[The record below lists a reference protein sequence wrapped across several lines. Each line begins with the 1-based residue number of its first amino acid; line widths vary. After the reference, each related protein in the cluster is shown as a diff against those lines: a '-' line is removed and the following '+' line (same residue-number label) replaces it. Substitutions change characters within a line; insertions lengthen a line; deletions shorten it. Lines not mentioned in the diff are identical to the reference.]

1 MQNVVLDA
9 LIPREDF
16 EIASDIGNGG
26 NTRNKTTLSIE
37 GLKYDSFFF
46 SALRKPIFQR
56 ETNEWDPNKI
66 CAMIES
72 FVDGE
77 LIPAIILWRNQSGYI
92 FVIDGAHRLSSLG
105 AWINDDYGDGIVAL
119 PYYENYISEEQ
130 RKIAEKTRKLVNDK
144 IGSFREIMS
153 ICRNINITNDEHKKK
168 IAKNL
173 GALALQLQWVEGNA
187 DKAEDSFLK
196 INQLA
201 TKISD
206 AELELIQN
214 RNYAYAIAARAIV
227 RAGRG
232 YSYWPS
238 FDETIQKKIIEKSK
252 EANQLMF
259 GQGTSIADDINGMP
273 IGGAQIATFT
283 LDVVTQS
290 VKICNGITKTDTAKV
305 ASENEVLKCV
315 ENTLIILQYI
325 NSKKKFS
332 LGLHPFIYFYS
343 DIGKH
348 KIGSYY
354 GILQF
359 VKYLV
364 EHKKL
369 NYFIE
374 VREKFEQFIY
384 QYSFL
389 VQQIIRKYRQSK
401 KAYSCVKDYFLF
413 VMKILNEHREY
424 TVEDFVNNLKK
435 EESFKFLQTEIVDNE
450 EVAVKSNFS
459 RGRKQQIKIRTFVS
473 TLPKCPICG
482 GYLDNKSILIDHIK
496 RKADG
501 GTNSVENG
509 QVTHLYCNT
518 TYKN

>member
-16 EIASDIGNGG
+16 EIASDIGNRG

-37 GLKYDSFFF
+37 DLKYDSFFF

-72 FVDGE
+72 FADGE

-105 AWINDDYGDGIVAL
+105 AWINDDYGDGIVSL
-119 PYYENYISEEQ
+119 SYYENYISEEQ
-130 RKIAEKTRKLVNDK
+130 RRIAERTRKLINEK

-153 ICRNINITNDEHKKK
+153 ICRNTNITNDEHKKR

-187 DKAEDSFLK
+187 NKAEDSFLK

-232 YSYWPS
+232 YNYWSS
-238 FDETIQKKIIEKSK
+238 FDETTQKKIIAKSE
-252 EANQLMF
+252 EANHLMF
-259 GQGTSIADDINGMP
+259 GQGMSITDDINSLP
-273 IGGAQIATFT
+273 IGGAQMATFT

-290 VKICNGITKTDTAKV
+290 VKICNGITKIDTAKA

-315 ENTLIILQYI
+315 ENTLILLQYI
-325 NSKKKFS
+325 NSKEKFS
-332 LGLHPFIYFYS
+332 LGLHPFI
-343 DIGKH
+343 
-348 KIGSYY
+348 
-354 GILQF
+354 
-359 VKYLV
+359 
-364 EHKKL
+364 
-369 NYFIE
+369 
-374 VREKFEQFIY
+374 
-384 QYSFL
+384 
-389 VQQIIRKYRQSK
+389 
-401 KAYSCVKDYFLF
+401 
-413 VMKILNEHREY
+413 
-424 TVEDFVNNLKK
+424 
-435 EESFKFLQTEIVDNE
+435 
-450 EVAVKSNFS
+450 
-459 RGRKQQIKIRTFVS
+459 
-473 TLPKCPICG
+473 
-482 GYLDNKSILIDHIK
+482 
-496 RKADG
+496 
-501 GTNSVENG
+501 
-509 QVTHLYCNT
+509 
-518 TYKN
+518 

>member
-1 MQNVVLDA
+1 MQTVILDA

-16 EIASDIGNGG
+16 EIISDIGNGG

-37 GLKYDSFFF
+37 DLKYDSFFF
-46 SALRKPIFQR
+46 TALRKPIFQR
-56 ETNEWDPNKI
+56 EMNEWDSQKI
-66 CAMIES
+66 CSMIES
-72 FVDGE
+72 FVEGE

-105 AWINDDYGDGIVAL
+105 AWINDDYGDGLISRK
-119 PYYENYISEEQ
+119 YYENCLSEEQ
-130 RKIAEKTRKLVNDK
+130 RRIAEKTRKAVNEK
-144 IGSFREIMS
+144 VGSFHEILD
-153 ICRNINITNDEHKKK
+153 ICRNPEMTNDEHKKK

-173 GALALQLQWVEGNA
+173 GALAIQLQWVEGNA

-201 TKISD
+201 TKISN
-206 AELELIQN
+206 AELELIRN
-214 RNYAYAIAARAIV
+214 RNYAYAIAARAIA
-227 RAGRG
+227 RAGKG
-232 YSYWPS
+232 YNYWS
-238 FDETIQKKIIEKSK
+238 EFDEEIQKKIIEESG
-252 EANQLMF
+252 AINYLMF
-259 GQGTSIADDINGMP
+259 GVGHGSADDINNLP
-273 IGGAQIATFT
+273 IGGSQASTFT
-283 LDVVTQS
+283 LDVVTQT
-290 VKICNGITKTDTAKV
+290 VKICNGIEKEKEAGV
-305 ASENEVLKCV
+305 ASQDEVLVCL
-315 ENTLIILQYI
+315 ENTLRILQYI
-325 NSKKKFS
+325 NSKEKFS

-359 VKYLV
+359 VKYLI
-364 EHKKL
+364 ENNKL
-369 NYFIE
+369 KDFIE
-374 VREKFEQFIY
+374 IRARFEQIIY
-384 QYSFL
+384 QYNFL

-401 KAYSCVKDYFLF
+401 RAYTIIKDYY
-413 VMKILNEHREY
+413 ILLMNLLRDHPNDA
-424 TVEDFVNNLKK
+424 VETIISYIKKDNDFR
-435 EESFKFLQTEIVDNE
+435 FLQTEIVDNE

-473 TLPKCPICG
+473 VLPKCPICG
-482 GYLDNKSILIDHIK
+482 GYLDNRSISVDHII

-501 GTNSVENG
+501 GSNALENG

>member
-16 EIASDIGNGG
+16 EIASEIGNGG
-26 NTRNKTTLSIE
+26 NTRNKATLSIE
-37 GLKYDSFFF
+37 DLKYDSFFF

-56 ETNEWDPNKI
+56 ETNEWDPNKV

-105 AWINDDYGDGIVAL
+105 AWINDDYGDGIVSL
-119 PYYENYISEEQ
+119 SYYENYISEEQ
-130 RKIAEKTRKLVNDK
+130 RKIAERTRKLVNDK

-153 ICRNINITNDEHKKK
+153 MSRNINIAADERKKK

-206 AELELIQN
+206 AELELIEN

-232 YSYWPS
+232 YNYWSS
-238 FDETIQKKIIEKSK
+238 FDEIIQKKIIESSRK
-252 EANQLMF
+252 ANQLMF
-259 GQGTSIADDINGMP
+259 GQGVYRTDDINNLP
-273 IGGAQIATFT
+273 IAGQQMAAFT

-290 VKICNGITKTDTAKV
+290 VKICNDITSLDIAKI
-305 ASENEVLKCV
+305 ATENEVLKCI

-325 NSKKKFS
+325 NSKEKFS

-354 GILQF
+354 GMLQF

-369 NYFIE
+369 ECFIK
-374 VREKFEQFIY
+374 VRGKFEQFIY
-384 QYSFL
+384 RYSFL

-401 KAYSCVKDYFLF
+401 KSYSHLKDYFF
-413 VMKILNEHREY
+413 CIMMILNENPQY
-424 TVEDFVNNLKK
+424 SVEDVANKLKQ

-459 RGRKQQIKIRTFVS
+459 RGRKQQIKIQTFVA

-482 GYLDNKSILIDHIK
+482 GYLNNSSISVDHIK

-501 GTNSVENG
+501 GTNSVNNG
-509 QVTHLYCNT
+509 QITHLYCNT